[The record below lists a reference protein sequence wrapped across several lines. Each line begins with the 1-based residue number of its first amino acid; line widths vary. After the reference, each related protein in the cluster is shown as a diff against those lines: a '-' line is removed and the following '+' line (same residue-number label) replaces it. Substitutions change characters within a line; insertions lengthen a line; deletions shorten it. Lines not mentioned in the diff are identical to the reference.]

1 MSTMHEISVGF
12 AGAGAGEG
20 ELTWGQMS
28 VWRMMQRSGRTMNL
42 AGAMVLPEAT
52 PVEEMA
58 AVLRFVVSR
67 NPALRTRVRFVDG
80 PSGPRHP
87 RQVVAESGELP
98 LQVFDIEDGDD
109 PDAAAERV
117 RLRYELTAFDYENEF
132 PVRMGVI
139 RQAGA
144 AVRLI
149 ACYSHMMVDGS
160 GIEALVRDLEYL
172 DRATG
177 AQTAPAPAFRPL
189 ELALSQGGPAGRRQ
203 NEKSMRHW
211 AGQLERLSSWQID
224 EHDQH
229 DGPGEPGASEQ
240 SREPLETRFWQ
251 LVGYS
256 PAMEIGL
263 RAIAARTGA
272 SDTYV
277 LLAAYAVAGARVLGR
292 NPSLAQIV
300 VNNRFR
306 PGFADAVAQVCQPG
320 ICVVDVADVTFDE
333 VVHRAWKAATNA
345 SLYGYYDT
353 LARDRLLE
361 ETAARLGRPLDID
374 WHLNDRRGMAMFGP
388 RSDES
393 PLSEAEL
400 RTAISEAL
408 PHTQMFWN
416 HKQPTSDGTLFI
428 HVDPCLRSFIPDDVF
443 LDEDRPAVHL
453 QVWVDTHHFRT
464 AQIEAFTR
472 EMEAIV
478 VQAAFDAAVP
488 TGVRQPPMVV
498 ARPAADG

>member
-12 AGAGAGEG
+12 RGEGAGEG
-20 ELTWGQMS
+20 ELTWGQTGI
-28 VWRMMQRSGRTMNL
+28 WRMMGRSGRTMNL
-42 AGAMVLPEAT
+42 AGAMALPEAT

-67 NPALRTRVRFVDG
+67 NPALRTRLRFVDG
-80 PSGPRHP
+80 PTGPRHP

-98 LQVFDIEDGDD
+98 LQVFDIGDRDD
-109 PDAAAERV
+109 PDAAAEEV

-139 RQAGA
+139 RQSGA

-149 ACYSHMMVDGS
+149 ACYSHMMVDGA
-160 GIEALVRDLEYL
+160 GIEALVRDLEHL
-172 DRATG
+172 DPASG
-177 AQTAPAPAFRPL
+177 AETAPAPAFRPL
-189 ELALSQGGPAGRRQ
+189 ELALSQGGPAGLRQ
-203 NEKSMRHW
+203 NGKSMRHW
-211 AGQLERLSSWQID
+211 AAQLDRLSSWQID
-224 EHDQH
+224 ELGGPGTPEQ
-229 DGPGEPGASEQ
+229 PGEPSQ
-240 SREPLETRFWQ
+240 TRFWQ

-256 PAMEIGL
+256 PAMELGL

-272 SDTYV
+272 SNAHV

-292 NPSLAQIV
+292 NPSIAQIV

-306 PGFADAVAQVCQPG
+306 PGLADAVAQVAQPG
-320 ICVVDVADVTFDE
+320 ICVVDVADATFDE
-333 VVHRAWKAATNA
+333 VVQLAWKAATNA

-353 LARDRLLE
+353 VARDRLLE
-361 ETAARLGRPLDID
+361 ETAAHLGRPLDID
-374 WHLNDRRGMAMFGP
+374 WHLNDRRGMEMYGP
-388 RSDES
+388 RPDDS

-400 RTAISEAL
+400 RTAIREAL
-408 PHTQMFWN
+408 PHTRMFWN

-443 LDEDRPAVHL
+443 LDDERPAVHL

-464 AQIEAFTR
+464 AQIEEFTR

-478 VQAAFDAAVP
+478 VRAAFDAAVP
-488 TGVRQPPMVV
+488 TGVRRPPMVV
-498 ARPAADG
+498 V

>member
-1 MSTMHEISVGF
+1 MSTMQEISVSF
-12 AGAGAGEG
+12 HGAGAGEG
-20 ELTWGQMS
+20 ELTWGQMGI
-28 VWRMMQRSGRTMNL
+28 WQMMQRSGRTMHL

-67 NPALRTRVRFVDG
+67 NPALRTRLRFVDG

-87 RQVVAESGELP
+87 RQVVAASGELP
-98 LQVFDIEDGDD
+98 LQVFDIDDGAD
-109 PDAAAERV
+109 PDAAAEQV
-117 RLRYELTAFDYENEF
+117 RLRYELNGFDYENEF

-139 RQAGA
+139 RQSGA

-149 ACYSHMMVDGS
+149 ACYSHMMVDGA
-160 GIEALVRDLEYL
+160 GIEALVRDLEHL
-172 DRATG
+172 DRGTG
-177 AQTAPAPAFRPL
+177 AAAVPAPEFSPL
-189 ELALSQGGPAGRRQ
+189 ELALGQGEPAGRRQ
-203 NEKSMRHW
+203 NAKSMRHW
-211 AGQLERLSSWQID
+211 AAQLDRLSSWQID
-224 EHDQH
+224 EAGGPDEPDQP
-229 DGPGEPGASEQ
+229 DQPDEP
-240 SREPLETRFWQ
+240 PETRFWQ

-263 RAIAARTGA
+263 RAVAARTGA
-272 SDTYV
+272 SNTYV
-277 LLAAYAVAGARVLGR
+277 LLAAYAVAAARVLGR

-306 PGFADAVAQVCQPG
+306 PGFADAVAQVSQHG
-320 ICVVDVADVTFDE
+320 ICVVDVADATFDE

-345 SLYGYYDT
+345 SLHGYYDT
-353 LARDRLLE
+353 IARDQLLAD
-361 ETAARLGRPLDID
+361 TAARLGRPLDID

-393 PLSEAEL
+393 LPSDAEL
-400 RTAISEAL
+400 KAAIHEAL

-428 HVDPCLRSFIPDDVF
+428 HVDPCLRSFIPDDVY
-443 LDEDRPAVHL
+443 LDEERPAVHL

-464 AQIEAFTR
+464 ARIEAFTR
-472 EMEAIV
+472 EMEAV
-478 VQAAFDAAVP
+478 VVRAAFDAAAP
-488 TGVRQPPMVV
+488 TGVRRPPLMVS
-498 ARPAADG
+498 P